1 MTDRSEG
8 DVIGGLGVGAKL
20 GVARPQIEGRL
31 QPQKLEEGKK
41 RLFPDSLWTELS
53 PAEPVTLGQN
63 HISDADCGP
72 LA

>member
-1 MTDRSEG
+1 MIR
-8 DVIGGLGVGAKL
+8 GLGVEAKL
-20 GVARPQIEGRL
+20 GVTRPQIEGRL